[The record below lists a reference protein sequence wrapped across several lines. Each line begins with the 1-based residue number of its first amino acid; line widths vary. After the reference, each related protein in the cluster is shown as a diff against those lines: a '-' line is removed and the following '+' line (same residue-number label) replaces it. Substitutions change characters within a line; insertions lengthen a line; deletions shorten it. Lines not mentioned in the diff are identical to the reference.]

1 MGRPCGDSVPNSFS
15 SLSSFCVAPKET
27 IFIPL
32 GPMIAIG
39 NVDEQAPDNLF
50 IFRRGGKIDR
60 LVNVVR
66 RRMVALGQPIFEN
79 LYLGRI
85 GFRSNTHGERRNTV
99 ADEVVLIAAYE
110 KIPQR
115 LRIGLNA
122 YSLRPGDLARATA
135 K

>member
-1 MGRPCGDSVPNSFS
+1 
-15 SLSSFCVAPKET
+15 
-27 IFIPL
+27 
-32 GPMIAIG
+32 
-39 NVDEQAPDNLF
+39 
-50 IFRRGGKIDR
+50 
-60 LVNVVR
+60 
-66 RRMVALGQPIFEN
+66 MVALGQPIFEN

-85 GFRSNTHGERRNTV
+85 GLRCNTHGERRNAV

-135 K
+135 KIGVVKAKHSEEFKRHYGQKHVDIHIGDY